1 MVYIPLKIHMGPK
14 NSPNWSPETH
24 LPSTSLFWLQ
34 NVIFSRVLLAHA
46 PPPHPPYAIP
56 TKTSPRISPPPESPD
71 SPGDSWK
78 ASNSRE
84 AEASPAYS
92 LFFNV
97 SPRGEQVGGPTADQ
111 KKTSWWPRAHGSP
124 LILPIR
130 LSVFDWKKNCW
141 LSLWVVSPAS
151 MLAILQESWFV
162 VCAHS
167 SWFTLLSKNK
177 VCLNGK
183 LVNKN
188 SLHEITKQT
197 RSCLKKIPNNSE
209 SLPCNISFQT
219 NPEDNI

>member
-1 MVYIPLKIHMGPK
+1 M
-14 NSPNWSPETH
+14 
-24 LPSTSLFWLQ
+24 
-34 NVIFSRVLLAHA
+34 
-46 PPPHPPYAIP
+46 PPHPIHPML
-56 TKTSPRISPPPESPD
+56 SPQKHPPAYHHHRNHP

-130 LSVFDWKKNCW
+130 LSVFDWKKK
-141 LSLWVVSPAS
+141 L
-151 MLAILQESWFV
+151 LAILVSCEPRVDVSYSSGIVLRGVCALFV
-162 VCAHS
+162 VYV
-167 SWFTLLSKNK
+167 TVKK
-177 VCLNGK
+177 KCLNGK

-188 SLHEITKQT
+188 SLHKITKQT
-197 RSCLKKIPNNSE
+197 RIVSKRSQTTPKALPYSYLFKQIQKIIYHFLNKNTLQTLFWSKCLTQ
-209 SLPCNISFQT
+209 QT
-219 NPEDNI
+219 NKQTNKQTIKQP